1 MKYLVI
7 GLGNIG
13 YEYKNTRHNIG
24 FKIIDNIA
32 QSKGATM
39 TTERYGDVAQI
50 KLKGRSITLLKPST
64 YMNLSGNS
72 VRYWMKQLSL
82 DETQILVL
90 VDDIAIPF
98 GTLRMRKNGSDAGHN
113 GLKHINE
120 ILSHQN
126 YARLRFGIG
135 GNFTRG
141 FQADYVLGEWSADET
156 ETLPELIEKSAQAVT
171 TFILMGVDKAMN
183 TVNVKPKKEQE
194 NGN

>member
-24 FKIIDNIA
+24 FKIIDHIA
-32 QSKGATM
+32 QTKDATI
-39 TTERYGDVAQI
+39 TTERYGDVTQI
-50 KLKGRSITLLKPST
+50 KLKGRCITLLKPST

-72 VRYWMKQLSL
+72 VRYWMQQLAL

-120 ILSHQN
+120 ILTHQN

-135 GNFTRG
+135 GNFARG
-141 FQADYVLGEWSADET
+141 FQADYVLGQWSEDET
-156 ETLPELIEKSAQAVT
+156 KLLPELIEKSAQAVT
-171 TFILMGVDKAMN
+171 TFIMMGVDKAMN

>member
-13 YEYKNTRHNIG
+13 AEYKNTRHNIG
-24 FKIIDNIA
+24 FKIIDHLA
-32 QSKGATM
+32 QSKDATI

-50 KLKGRSITLLKPST
+50 KIKGRSITLLKPST
-64 YMNLSGNS
+64 YMNLSGNA
-72 VRYWMKQLSL
+72 VRYWMQQLSL

-120 ILSHQN
+120 ILTHQN

-135 GNFTRG
+135 GNFARG
-141 FQADYVLGEWSADET
+141 FQADYVLGQWAEDET
-156 ETLPELIEKSAQAVT
+156 KLLPELIEKSAQAVT
-171 TFILMGVDKAMN
+171 TFIMMGVDKAMN
-183 TVNVKPKKEQE
+183 TVNIKPKKEQ
-194 NGN
+194 